1 MVFNFDKP
9 AVSLQLI
16 KLIKA
21 ISLYRLLTIGKYLK
35 ITTNNKVYEWL
46 QSKISISRDVVE
58 LCRNLFRMLILIHFI
73 GCAWAII
80 GTILIADERDNWF
93 RKSEN
98 EWKSDIE
105 RYCTSCYWA
114 VVTICT
120 VGYGEICPQNSLEV
134 ATNIVSIWFGV
145 SI

>member
-1 MVFNFDKP
+1 MAINYCKSWFFLDVISSVPVNLIMVFNFDKP

-35 ITTNNKVYEWL
+35 ITTNNKIYEWL

-58 LCRNLFRMLILIHFI
+58 LYSNLFRMLILIHFI

-93 RKSEN
+93 R
-98 EWKSDIE
+98 
-105 RYCTSCYWA
+105 
-114 VVTICT
+114 
-120 VGYGEICPQNSLEV
+120 
-134 ATNIVSIWFGV
+134 
-145 SI
+145 